1 MKRIYKSFMH
11 RFELFA
17 FLALYCKE
25 IDVNRSGCLQFTQF
39 CMKDKTRYSFLNS
52 VDMAAKLKELT
63 GLPLDVQ
70 LCRFEDA
77 SLMLFFTEEIPP
89 VSEEQ
94 TDVLSEPEQEPEP
107 VIEEKAEEPVVEE
120 KVKEKAVEPPKK
132 KTRAKKATKK
142 AE

>member
-1 MKRIYKSFMH
+1 MKRIYKTFMH
-11 RFELFA
+11 RFDLFA

-25 IDVNRSGCLQFTQF
+25 IHIARSACLQFTQF
-39 CMKDKTRYSFLNS
+39 CMKDGTRYSFFNS

-63 GLPLDVQ
+63 GLPLDTQ

-89 VSEEQ
+89 V
-94 TDVLSEPEQEPEP
+94 P
-107 VIEEKAEEPVVEE
+107 EEKAVEPVVEE
-120 KVKEKAVEPPKK
+120 KPTEQPKKEK

-142 AE
+142 TE

>member
-11 RFELFA
+11 RFDLFA
-17 FLALYCKE
+17 CLALYCKE
-25 IDVNRSGCLQFTQF
+25 IHIARSACLQFTQF
-39 CMKDKTRYSFLNS
+39 CMKDGTRYSFFNS

-63 GLPLDVQ
+63 GLPLDAP

-89 VSEEQ
+89 V
-94 TDVLSEPEQEPEP
+94 P
-107 VIEEKAEEPVVEE
+107 EEKAVEPVVEE
-120 KVKEKAVEPPKK
+120 KPAEQPKKEK

-142 AE
+142 TE